1 MNHFGSQR
9 KISFRVFDNLVLSI
23 NPRHKLVHAGWCYLS
38 LQMYFLD
45 PIYWV
50 PIISSHSRTLRLCAG
65 CSTRLRM
72 YMALFRMAS
81 SATLGQKKKKSVT
94 MHHQGKG
101 YYFEILCSMLLKLP
115 ASELSVVLGKHK
127 DFHAHLKDR
136 YPAFLGLE
144 C

>member
-1 MNHFGSQR
+1 MLAAPL
-9 KISFRVFDNLVLSI
+9 DLECTWL
-23 NPRHKLVHAGWCYLS
+23 YLEWH
-38 LQMYFLD
+38 LLLL
-45 PIYWV
+45 W
-50 PIISSHSRTLRLCAG
+50 AK
-65 CSTRLRM
+65 
-72 YMALFRMAS
+72 
-81 SATLGQKKKKSVT
+81 KKKKSVT

-127 DFHAHLKDR
+127 DFHAHPKDR